1 MGISPVVDNSSTE
14 VQDQQDEHVY
24 FKVEKL
30 RKLFPLK
37 KRGQFWGKRLYVHA
51 VDDVSFEV
59 EKGKT
64 YGVVGE
70 SGCGKTTLA
79 RIMMHLEKPTSGEI
93 LFKGHDIT
101 KFNGKQMKALRR
113 QMQMVFQD
121 PFGSL
126 NPVRT
131 IRSIIAEPVR
141 VHHIFKNRQDEK
153 VKVQEML
160 ETVGLPSDDVI
171 LEKRP
176 NELSGGE
183 RQRVGIARSLILNP
197 EFIVADEPVSMLDAS
212 IRADIISLM
221 MKLKEEKN
229 LTYFFITHEF
239 GMARAICDRIAVM
252 YAGKMVEVA
261 SAGQI
266 VDHPLH
272 PYTQLLID
280 AIPPLIP
287 DPNWGKSITEG
298 EVPYFT
304 VPPPGCRFHLRCA
317 KADELCMSEIPELID
332 VRNGHY
338 VACHHL

>member
-1 MGISPVVDNSSTE
+1 MENEQYFEVDHLTKFFPV
-14 VQDQQDEHVY
+14 
-24 FKVEKL
+24 
-30 RKLFPLK
+30 K
-37 KRGQFWGKRLYVHA
+37 KRGQFFGKPIYVHA
-51 VDDVSFEV
+51 VDDVQFTV
-59 EKGKT
+59 RKGKT

-79 RIMMHLEKPTSGEI
+79 RMIMHLEKPTSGRM
-93 LFKGHDIT
+93 LFKGQDIT
-101 KFNGKQMKALRR
+101 LFNGKQMKALRR

-131 IRSIIAEPVR
+131 IRNIVAEPVR
-141 VHHIFKNRQDEK
+141 VHHIFQNRQDEK
-153 VKVQEML
+153 IKVQEML
-160 ETVGLPSDDVI
+160 ETVGLSSSDEM

-176 NELSGGE
+176 GQLSGGE
-183 RQRVGIARSLILNP
+183 RQRVGIASALILGA

-212 IRADIISLM
+212 IRADIIALM

-261 SAGQI
+261 DAASI

-287 DPNWGKSITEG
+287 DPNWGKNISEG

-304 VPPPGCRFHLRCA
+304 VPPPGCRYHPRCSR
-317 KADELCMSEIPELID
+317 ADELCKSEIPELVD
-332 VRNGHY
+332 YRDGHFA
-338 VACHHL
+338 ACHHV